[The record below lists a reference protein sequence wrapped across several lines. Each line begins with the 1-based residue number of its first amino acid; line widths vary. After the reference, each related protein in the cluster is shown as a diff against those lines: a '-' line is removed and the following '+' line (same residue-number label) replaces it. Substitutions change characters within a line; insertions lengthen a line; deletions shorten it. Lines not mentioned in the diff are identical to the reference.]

1 MLPFQEFHKTSL
13 RLSADQKRQP
23 LMPCNCGGQF
33 QWPWEATVSSQDN
46 CPETP
51 EFDSFCSKR
60 DSSNYK
66 RPGPMAR
73 VLKRTGKVLR
83 RLSGVKKHGRKL
95 SGEQPSRYNPSEVDS
110 FHRPYYSSPMTQNCT
125 PECAAQDL
133 AEKRPVLWAS
143 PKALWG
149 LSSSHLETPEIA
161 ELAGVPPRTE
171 SSPTSPVSSTKT
183 STTLCAEL
191 ESPLWSGNTDHSS
204 EKLAVSTALPSIPP
218 LPSRDLTA
226 TPQGS
231 RVIKCSQTE
240 PPSYDDQ
247 TSWLLDEDSVTQ
259 SPDANS
265 IATTNFD
272 SHTTNNGK
280 RWPGDAR
287 IVVPNRVPDF
297 LWPTPMKSVY
307 RPSALNI
314 WIVNVATVKSG
325 SMRPLEISQHVVHL
339 NVQ

>member
-1 MLPFQEFHKTSL
+1 MVF
-13 RLSADQKRQP
+13 
-23 LMPCNCGGQF
+23 
-33 QWPWEATVSSQDN
+33 SQDN

-51 EFDSFCSKR
+51 EFDSSRFKR

-73 VLKRTGKVLR
+73 ALKRTGKVLR

-95 SGEQPSRYNPSEVDS
+95 SGEQPNLYNHSEVDS
-110 FHRPYYSSPMTQNCT
+110 FHRPHYSNSMTQNCM

-133 AEKRPVLWAS
+133 ADNVLWAS

-149 LSSSHLETPEIA
+149 LYASRLDTTGIA
-161 ELAGVPPRTE
+161 ELGGVPPGTE

-204 EKLAVSTALPSIPP
+204 DKLAVSTALPSNPP

-226 TPQGS
+226 IPQRS
-231 RVIKCSQTE
+231 RAMKCSQTE

-247 TSWLLDEDSVTQ
+247 TSWLL
-259 SPDANS
+259 
-265 IATTNFD
+265 
-272 SHTTNNGK
+272 
-280 RWPGDAR
+280 
-287 IVVPNRVPDF
+287 
-297 LWPTPMKSVY
+297 
-307 RPSALNI
+307 
-314 WIVNVATVKSG
+314 
-325 SMRPLEISQHVVHL
+325 
-339 NVQ
+339 